1 MRIKTVLN
9 RVHKVKGFVYGQIRF
24 NGDQLEV
31 ELRPRKGS
39 RPICSGCGRPGPGYD
54 TLPRRRFAFVPLWAI
69 GVFLIYARRRVDCR
83 RCGVKVERVPWAD
96 GKHRLTQ
103 AYAVFLARWARR
115 LSWREVSLIFKTS
128 WENVYRSVAWV
139 VEYGLKN
146 RSLDGITAIGVDEVQ
161 FQKGHRYLTVVYQID
176 QDCRRLLWIGKDRTT
191 KTLLRFFRM
200 MGKERTAV
208 LQFICSDMWQ
218 PYLKVIAKK
227 ASQALHILDR
237 FHIVAKLNQAID
249 EVRAAEAK
257 ELAADGYEPV
267 LKHSRWCFL
276 KRVANL
282 TGKQSAR
289 LADLMCY
296 SLFGGARVSAQGELP
311 GVVGVLLVPLGR
323 RLPRR
328 LAEAGHAESAGS
340 DQEGGPQHP
349 SSSGP
354 DPELVRS
361 QEGVFERDRGGV
373 ELRHQ
378 TDHQKGVRLP
388 NARSRRNRPLSR
400 PRPPTRAGTHPRIL
414 LRRLP
419 PDQLVVSRI
428 SA

>member
-9 RVHKVKGFVYGQIRF
+9 RVHKVKGFVYEQVRF
-24 NGDQLEV
+24 NGDRIEV
-31 ELRPRKGS
+31 AIRPRKRSG
-39 RPICSGCGRPGPGYD
+39 PICSGCGRRGPGYD
-54 TLPRRRFAFVPLWAI
+54 TLPTRRFAFVPLWALS
-69 GVFLIYARRRVDCR
+69 VFLVYARRRVNCP
-83 RCGVKVERVPWAD
+83 RCGVTAELLPWAD
-96 GKHRLTQ
+96 GKRQLTQ

-139 VEYGLKN
+139 VEYGLQN
-146 RSLDGITAIGVDEVQ
+146 RSLDNITAIGVDEVQ

-176 QDCRRLLWIGKDRTT
+176 KGCRRLLWLGQDRTT

-200 MGKERTAV
+200 MGKERTAA
-208 LQFICSDMWQ
+208 LQFVCSDMWQ

-237 FHIVAKLNQAID
+237 FHIVAKLNKAID

-257 ELAADGYEPV
+257 DLAAQGYEPV

-296 SLFGGARVSAQGELP
+296 SLKTVRAYLLKESFQTLWEYASYHWAGVFLDAWLKRAMRSRLEPIKKVARSIRAHQDLILNWFAAKKEFSSGIVEGLNYRIKLTIRKAYGFRTLDAAEVALYHA
-311 GVVGVLLVPLGR
+311 LGR
-323 RLPRR
+323 LP
-328 LAEAGHAESAGS
+328 E
-340 DQEGGPQHP
+340 P
-349 SSSGP
+349 
-354 DPELVRS
+354 
-361 QEGVFERDRGGV
+361 
-373 ELRHQ
+373 
-378 TDHQKGVRLP
+378 KI
-388 NARSRRNRPLSR
+388 
-400 PRPPTRAGTHPRIL
+400 THEFC
-414 LRRLP
+414 
-419 PDQLVVSRI
+419 
-428 SA
+428 